1 RARPARHPLGFDTAT
16 DLATIVVTVPDPD
29 ATRPALAAEVSDP
42 SRLRVE
48 ATTLAQHER
57 INLMEQLDPV
67 VGQHGNVLLGDHVVE
82 AELFPF
88 EEELAAQLV
97 RDHGT
102 EVRVTVAGFAF
113 PYHYE
118 DRCPA
123 IPPPP
128 PPGVDV
134 TLDVQT
140 A

>member
-1 RARPARHPLGFDTAT
+1 
-16 DLATIVVTVPDPD
+16 
-29 ATRPALAAEVSDP
+29 
-42 SRLRVE
+42 
-48 ATTLAQHER
+48 
-57 INLMEQLDPV
+57 
-67 VGQHGNVLLGDHVVE
+67 DHVVE

-102 EVRVTVAGFAF
+102 EARVTVAGFAF

-140 A
+140 ATVSHDSNGLAVATVTNSTSGLIEVQEPQSGPGVWWGALVHPGTLDIVGWHTEPAFYTAELKSSTAID